1 MAAATPFAQLV
12 GPTKIYVAAY
22 GTAEPAVNT
31 TPGASWTELGA
42 TTGDQTI
49 NKEGAATKFYDNDHS
64 GPVTSVTP
72 QEDATVGFT
81 LVNMT
86 HEKLALILSAIGNI
100 TTSAGPPAIS
110 RLPIKGGFNNTR
122 YALLVKGEADS
133 PYGNYPGQWYFPLG
147 SFEKTFETTRG
158 KENRAELPCEFYVL
172 EDDAQSDLN
181 RMGWS
186 TVQTS

>member
-1 MAAATPFAQLV
+1 MAAATPYAQLV
-12 GPTKIYVAAY
+12 GPVKVYLAVY

-31 TPGASWTELGA
+31 TPGASWTELGP

-49 NKEGAATKFYDNDHS
+49 GKDAGNTYFYDNDHS

-72 QEDATVGFT
+72 QEDVTVSFT

-100 TTSAGPPAIS
+100 TTSTSPNVS
-110 RLPIKGGFNNTR
+110 RIPIKSGFNATR
-122 YALLVKGEADS
+122 YALLVKGDADS
-133 PYGNYPGQWYFPLG
+133 PYGAYPGQWYLPLG
-147 SFEKTFETTRG
+147 VFEKNFETTRG
-158 KENRAELPCEFYVL
+158 KENRSEVAVEFKVL

>member
-12 GPTKIYVAAY
+12 GPCKVYLAPY

-31 TPGASWTELGA
+31 TPGASWVEFGP
-42 TTGDQTI
+42 TTGDQNISKDAPNTY
-49 NKEGAATKFYDNDHS
+49 FYDNDHS
-64 GPVTSVTP
+64 GPVTNVTP
-72 QEDATVGFT
+72 QEDGTVTFT

-86 HEKLALILSAIGNI
+86 HELVARVLHNVSQI
-100 TTSAGPPAIS
+100 TTASTPNVS
-110 RLPIKGGFNNTR
+110 RIPFKSGFYSTR

-133 PYGNYPGQWYFPLG
+133 PYGNYPGQWYFPMVVSEK
-147 SFEKTFETTRG
+147 SFEITRG
-158 KENRAELPCEFYVL
+158 KENRQELPCEFRVL
-172 EDDAQSDLN
+172 EDDAQVDAN